1 MADFCQ
7 SFIDNITKETQ
18 RINELNEL
26 LSDPGTTAEPG
37 VKQQLEKALQAA
49 QLTQTSP
56 EHGTLVSAST
66 ICGRSGQMSGG

>member
-7 SFIDNITKETQ
+7 SFINNITKETQ

-37 VKQQLEKALQAA
+37 VKQQLEKG
-49 QLTQTSP
+49 SP
-56 EHGTLVSAST
+56 TEPRK
-66 ICGRSGQMSGG
+66 I